1 MKYFFLVFLLVPFFS
16 FTNPFLLPITQK
28 GDCSMEDW
36 NSLQIQL
43 RQNNIEAL
51 IREYYLEFLNTPN
64 SPADPKRFPC
74 ETFIRR
80 AKIGLEWTFGDT
92 EGKKFPQKKLC
103 KINEGGDCC
112 IVCVSSY
119 CKQYPELMLSN
130 IFHLKKSGFNGYYLY
145 FLGEYPNPS
154 GEELQYIG
162 VPYAFKIFALLEA
175 QKLGFNK
182 VLWLDASMK
191 PLRNP
196 EPLFEII
203 DQQGAFFTTAT
214 SLFPWWEDNDAERKI
229 FPQTRDRLF
238 ELTHIDAVHSKY
250 YVPATLFGFKMDHP
264 LTTLFIDKYY
274 ELVRDGYAFI
284 SDAPEEY
291 VYSCILSQDAF
302 QEWQPTITLK
312 LLSNKREK
320 ILKCVKKKKVRK
332 SFLGFFK
339 RVKKV
344 TKHIYEEKELHD
356 RSAREGYFF
365 YYRAH

>member
-1 MKYFFLVFLLVPFFS
+1 MKHFFLVFILISFS
-16 FTNPFLLPITQK
+16 CFSNPFLLPIDKNDNITI
-28 GDCSMEDW
+28 DEW
-36 NSLQIQL
+36 NDLQIKL
-43 RQNNIEAL
+43 RENNIEDL
-51 IREYYLEFLNTPN
+51 IKQYYSEFLNEPN
-64 SPADPKRFPC
+64 SPADPNRFPC

-80 AKIGLEWTFGDT
+80 AKIGVDWTFGDK
-92 EGKKFPQKKLC
+92 ESKKFPEKKLC
-103 KINEGGDCC
+103 KINAGSDCC

-130 IFHLKKSGFNGYYLY
+130 IFHLRKSGFNGYYLY

-154 GEELQYIG
+154 GKELQYIG

-175 QKLGFNK
+175 KKLGFNK

-203 DQQGAFFTTAT
+203 DKQGAFFTTAA
-214 SLFPWWEDNDAERKI
+214 SLFPWWEDRDAQKKL
-229 FPQTRDRLF
+229 FPKTRDRLF
-238 ELTHIDAVHSKY
+238 ELTNIDAAASKY
-250 YVPATLFGFKMDHP
+250 YVPATVFGFKMNHP

-274 ELVRDGYAFI
+274 ELVRDGYVFI

-291 VYSCILSQDAF
+291 VYSCILSQNAF
-302 QEWQPTITLK
+302 QEWQPTVTLK

-320 ILKCVKKKKVRK
+320 ILMGVKKKKIRK
-332 SFLGFFK
+332 PYLGIFK
-339 RVKKV
+339 KVKKV
-344 TKHIYEEKELHD
+344 TKHIYEEKELHEKCEK
-356 RSAREGYFF
+356 EGYFF